1 MTSMLVAIGSF
12 LAVVAEAVAGAWT
25 VPKGKLWAKFRLI
38 DKPFLFSLK
47 TGIKMPTGEFK
58 NEDGLIPVGEGQ
70 WDFDF
75 VAQLGRS
82 FWPLPLYG
90 NVDIGYRLRTRNDA
104 IDRDPGDERFLNAE
118 LGYNVTAKLM
128 LVGKYELL
136 RSDPST
142 EFGTIENRSQI
153 KRITFLMPVLLY
165 AIDECTVVEAAL
177 WISLNGR
184 NYSAGRQFI
193 MGLSTTVDG
202 N

>member
-1 MTSMLVAIGSF
+1 
-12 LAVVAEAVAGAWT
+12 
-25 VPKGKLWAKFRLI
+25 
-38 DKPFLFSLK
+38 
-47 TGIKMPTGEFK
+47 
-58 NEDGLIPVGEGQ
+58 
-70 WDFDF
+70 
-75 VAQLGRS
+75 
-82 FWPLPLYG
+82 
-90 NVDIGYRLRTRNDA
+90 
-104 IDRDPGDERFLNAE
+104 
-118 LGYNVTAKLM
+118 M

-136 RSDPST
+136 RSYPST